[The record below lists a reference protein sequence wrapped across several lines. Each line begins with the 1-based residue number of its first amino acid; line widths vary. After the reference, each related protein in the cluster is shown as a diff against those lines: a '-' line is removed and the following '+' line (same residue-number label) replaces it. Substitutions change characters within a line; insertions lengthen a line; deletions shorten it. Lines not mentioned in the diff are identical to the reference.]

1 MRPITRYPI
10 LLLLLAVLFSA
21 TGCATTSDGFVEQ
34 FLQGLKGIGYM
45 LGVYDDS
52 LKDSEQHKL
61 QRLHGSDWG
70 QNKLGEKYASG
81 TGVAQNYVK
90 AVDLYRKSAEQGYA
104 IAQFN
109 LGEMYEKGKGVSQSD
124 EQASRWYVKAAIQGH
139 TDAQNNLQRLHRDG
153 GRLTQQK
160 EFSLV
165 GVITKEPRVYK
176 SLTKQKVSNANMV
189 TTARKYEE
197 AIRTILELGPIPTPS
212 LPPLQKYEQDVFESQ
227 EEFKARIAK
236 ARDAR
241 TRQIEVIQGG
251 YREQVEAR
259 NQRVKN
265 YEVKRDFY
273 RNVAIALAVEELYG
287 MPVLHLTT
295 NAQGALNYDAE
306 SKAFSMALVFSKSSD
321 FKRNISSVFPGRDSA
336 ESFYK
341 KLGEGETLPL
351 EVNFQVDTK
360 GNIELEQVVFDW
372 QSAAIASTAVKTVTD
387 NSLDKL
393 AVVLGQKGQVRSMLQ
408 NPVIPDKE
416 FDVWLAQEQ
425 KEYDD
430 DIPELLER
438 HRQAKVDKR
447 KWLFVIGAGEYKE
460 TSDIL
465 HSRRSAE
472 LFAKVASKILGIAPS
487 RSVVLLD
494 KDATSGSI
502 EGQLKGMLRK
512 IKGGDTLYF
521 YYSGHGVPD
530 PADQNAP
537 YMLATDHVPD
547 FIHEND
553 YFRLENIYQTL
564 SKSGAKVVVFMDSC
578 FSGRTDDESVFG
590 SDKAAVRLKP
600 KELTISTDGQLA
612 VITAG
617 SGKQFSNAF
626 PSRGHRL
633 FSYYLMKAMLE
644 GHTKVSTLYDNVSS
658 EVHKESLNLGGLKEQ
673 KPVLQGNR
681 NLTL

>member
-34 FLQGLKGIGYM
+34 FLQSLKGIGYM

-61 QRLHGSDWG
+61 ERLHGSDWG

-90 AVDLYRKSAEQGYA
+90 AVDLYRKAAEQGYA

-139 TDAQNNLQRLHRDG
+139 TDAQNSLQKLHRDR

-165 GVITKEPRVYK
+165 GVITKKPRVYQRFM
-176 SLTKQKVSNANMV
+176 KQKVSNANMV

-197 AIRTILELGPIPTPS
+197 AIKTILELRPITTPS

-236 ARDAR
+236 AKDAR
-241 TRQIEVIQGG
+241 TRQIEAIQRD
-251 YREQVEAR
+251 YRKQVEAR
-259 NQRVKN
+259 NQRVKD
-265 YEVKRDFY
+265 YDVKRDFY
-273 RNVAIALAVEELYG
+273 RNLAIALAVGELYG
-287 MPVLHLTT
+287 TPVLYPTT
-295 NAQGALNYDAE
+295 KTQDEPNYDAE
-306 SKAFSMALVFSKSSD
+306 NKTFSMALVFSKSNT
-321 FKRNISSVFPGRDSA
+321 FKRNISSVFPDNPSA
-336 ESFYK
+336 KGFYQ

-360 GNIELEQVVFDW
+360 GNIELEQVAFDW
-372 QSAAIASTAVKTVTD
+372 QSATIASSAVKAITD
-387 NSLDKL
+387 NSSDKL
-393 AVVLGQKGQVRSMLQ
+393 TVVLGQKGQVRSMLQ

-416 FDVWLAQEQ
+416 FDIWLAQEQ
-425 KEYDD
+425 KEFDD
-430 DIPELLER
+430 DIPQLLR
-438 HRQAKVDKR
+438 KHKQAKVDKR

-465 HSRRSAE
+465 YSRRSAE

-487 RSVVLLD
+487 RSMVLLD

-502 EGQLKGMLRK
+502 KGQLKGMLRK
-512 IKGGDTLYF
+512 
-521 YYSGHGVPD
+521 
-530 PADQNAP
+530 
-537 YMLATDHVPD
+537 
-547 FIHEND
+547 
-553 YFRLENIYQTL
+553 
-564 SKSGAKVVVFMDSC
+564 
-578 FSGRTDDESVFG
+578 
-590 SDKAAVRLKP
+590 
-600 KELTISTDGQLA
+600 
-612 VITAG
+612 
-617 SGKQFSNAF
+617 
-626 PSRGHRL
+626 
-633 FSYYLMKAMLE
+633 
-644 GHTKVSTLYDNVSS
+644 
-658 EVHKESLNLGGLKEQ
+658 
-673 KPVLQGNR
+673 
-681 NLTL
+681 